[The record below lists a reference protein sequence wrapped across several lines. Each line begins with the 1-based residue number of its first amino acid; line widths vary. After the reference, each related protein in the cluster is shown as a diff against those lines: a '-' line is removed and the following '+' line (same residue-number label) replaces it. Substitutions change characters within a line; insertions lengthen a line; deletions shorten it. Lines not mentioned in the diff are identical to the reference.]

1 MPIIKLIGFF
11 YTFIQNQN
19 VFNMSDLNFR
29 KIQKHDLK
37 SVYLLLNQLKK
48 MDISKIDKE
57 KAWDNFNKNSSSNS
71 IVGIYN
77 NKIIAYGSIVIE
89 NKVRGEVAGHIE
101 DIVVDTDVRG
111 KMIGVSLIK
120 ELISIAK
127 NKGCYRITLFCQQT
141 LVNFYARNGFKINN
155 VVMKKYL

>member
-1 MPIIKLIGFF
+1 
-11 YTFIQNQN
+11 
-19 VFNMSDLNFR
+19 MSDLNFR

-57 KAWDNFNKNSSSNS
+57 KAWDDFNNNSSSNS

-120 ELISIAK
+120 ELINIAK
-127 NKGCYRITLFCQQT
+127 NKGCYRITLFCKET
-141 LVNFYARNGFKINN
+141 LINFYARNGFKINN